1 MSTDPKEKKKAF
13 LKIGGMSCASC
24 AQTIEKALSNL
35 DGVASAVVNFAAE
48 KATVE
53 YDPKRIDR
61 KSLEKTIFD
70 VGYRVVKDEVTLS
83 ISGMSCASCAQT
95 IEKGLSEL
103 EGVSDASVNFALE
116 RATVRYDSSVLS
128 VGALKKAVKDLGYE
142 AAERVEETA
151 EDRERRARKREI
163 KTQRNNL
170 IIATLLTIPL
180 VLISFRSTFTGI
192 FESIGLGF
200 IPIYTLPGN
209 EYLLYTMFVLTT
221 IVMMGPGRQFF
232 TGTYRGLK
240 HGTTDMNL
248 LIATGTGAAYV
259 VSVAATLF
267 DLGPG
272 YADVYY
278 DTSGLLISFI
288 VLGRYLEANAK
299 GRTSE
304 SIRKLM
310 GLRAKT
316 AKVIRDGEEREI
328 PVEDVLVGDIVIVRP
343 GEKIPVDGIVREGH
357 STIDESMIT
366 GESIPV
372 DKKVGDEVIGATI
385 NKTGMFKFEATK
397 VGKDTALAQ
406 IIKLV
411 EDAQTSKAPI
421 QRIADYVAG
430 HFIVAVHILALAA
443 FFFWFFIGYPT
454 FVPGSMF
461 EGASPF
467 LFALLIA
474 ITTLVIACP
483 CAVGLATPTAIMV
496 GTGKGAENGILI
508 KGGEALEN
516 AHKLDTV
523 VFDKTGTL
531 TKGEP
536 SLTDVVVATGSLGNP
551 HGSGLGGRM
560 PSREVLT
567 LKEWTEV
574 DVLKLA
580 ATAERGSEHPLGKAI
595 VIGAEERGIE
605 IEDADSFNA
614 IPGHGVEAEYGGR
627 RILVGT
633 RKLMT
638 DNGIDIQHLEEG
650 MRTLENDGKTAM
662 LVAIDGKAVGIIAV
676 ADTLTE
682 YAKEAVEE
690 LHKLGIEVL
699 MITGDNERTARA
711 IAKQVGI
718 DNVLAEVLPGDKADE
733 IKKLQSEGRKVAMV
747 GDGINDAPALTQS
760 DIGIAIGSGTD
771 VAMESGKIV
780 LIKNDVRDVVSAIKL
795 SKRTMRKIKENL
807 FWAFAYNSAGLPVGA
822 GLLFPSIGFLVS
834 PALAAAL
841 MAMSSVSV
849 TTNSVLFKRYK
860 LKKKM
865 VIGDSA

>member
-1 MSTDPKEKKKAF
+1 MRSSSREKKKAT
-13 LKIGGMSCASC
+13 LKIGGMTCASC
-24 AQTIEKALSNL
+24 AQTIEKTLSKL
-35 DGVASAVVNFAAE
+35 DGVLSAVVNFAAE

-53 YDPKRIDR
+53 YDPTRIDR
-61 KSLEKTIFD
+61 KSLEKAVFD
-70 VGYRVVKDEVTLS
+70 VGYRVIKEEVVLS
-83 ISGMSCASCAQT
+83 ISGMSCASCAQN
-95 IEKGLSEL
+95 IEHALSKL
-103 EGVSDASVNFALE
+103 EGVSNASVNFALG
-116 RATVRYDSSVLS
+116 RATVQYDASVLG
-128 VGALKKAVKDLGYE
+128 VGNLNKTIKDLGYE
-142 AAERVEETA
+142 ATERVEETA
-151 EDRERRARKREI
+151 EDRERRMREKEI
-163 KTQRNNL
+163 KSQRKNL
-170 IIATLLTIPL
+170 IIAVSLTIPV
-180 VLISFRSTFTGI
+180 VLLSFRATFTGF
-192 FESIGLGF
+192 FEEIGLGF
-200 IPIYTLPGN
+200 IPVYTLLGN

-221 IVMMGPGRQFF
+221 IVMVGPGRQFF

-248 LIATGTGAAYV
+248 LIATGTGAAYL
-259 VSVAATLF
+259 VSVAATFLN
-267 DLGPG
+267 LGPG
-272 YADVYY
+272 YGDVYY

-328 PVEDVLVGDIVIVRP
+328 PVEDVLVGDIVMVRP
-343 GEKIPVDGIVREGH
+343 GEKIPVDGIVKEGH

-372 DKKVGDEVIGATI
+372 DKMVGDEVIGATI
-385 NKTGMFKFEATK
+385 NKTGMFKFEAIK
-397 VGKDTALAQ
+397 VGRDTALAQ
-406 IIKLV
+406 IIKLI

-430 HFIVAVHILALAA
+430 HFIVAVHVLALAA
-443 FFFWFFIGYPT
+443 FFFWFFIGYPM

-467 LFALLIA
+467 LFSLLIT

-516 AHKLDTV
+516 THKLDTV

-536 SLTDVVVATGSLGNP
+536 SLTDVVLAGSSLGNP
-551 HGSGLGGRM
+551 HSSGLGEKTS
-560 PSREVLT
+560 SREMLT
-567 LKEWTEV
+567 FMERTER
-574 DVLKLA
+574 DVLKFA
-580 ATAERGSEHPLGKAI
+580 AIAEKGSEHPLGKAVVTEAKDRSI
-595 VIGAEERGIE
+595 WID
-605 IEDADSFNA
+605 DADSFNA
-614 IPGHGVEAEYGGR
+614 VPGHGVEAEYDGR
-627 RILVGT
+627 QILVGT
-633 RKLMT
+633 RKLML
-638 DNGIDIQHLEEG
+638 DNNIDIRLLEEG
-650 MRTLENDGKTAM
+650 MSTLENDGKTAM
-662 LVAIDGKAVGIIAV
+662 LIAIDKKAVGIIAV

-699 MITGDNERTARA
+699 MITGDNERTAKA

-718 DNVLAEVLPGDKADE
+718 DNVLAEVLPGDKANE

-760 DIGIAIGSGTD
+760 DIGVAIGSGTD

-807 FWAFAYNSAGLPVGA
+807 FWAFAYNSAGLPIGA
-822 GLLFPSIGFLVS
+822 GLLFSSFGFLVS

-849 TTNSVLFKRYK
+849 TTNSLLFKRYK
-860 LKKKM
+860 LKKRE
-865 VIGDSA
+865 